1 MGNKLIKITLM
12 AVFGF
17 ALCFAQE
24 APPQKLAVYV
34 SGASEASVNKSLSNK
49 LLFAMSQS
57 GKYAEIADPVSLQ
70 DELAKSGK
78 NDIASIAQAAKRYG
92 SDYVCVVSMI
102 ETFGAYSITA
112 RIVKI
117 SDSQVLKT
125 GSIDHALKSLEDL
138 TVVSNGLAQQLL
150 APKNAVAPT
159 KQCAKKYNV
168 NELVFKIKESFPN
181 KLGDCSSELAKDTVA
196 ASFVTQC
203 TVEGIK
209 KELPEGFPNTDKIVD
224 GLANFVQGFLN
235 TAIEGR
241 LLDSSKLVNAAANAN
256 MGEFLSHVKKLA
268 ADECVVDK
276 PYEPAILADK
286 GSPLDNAE
294 RREAKSPRSFGI
306 RTGINFSHAYAKYN
320 LPDDRGGGKGNYG
333 SIAGIQAGF
342 ITDFTVNSWFHVQPG
357 LMYIQKGMDDSSG
370 AISTHYLT
378 AHYLEIP
385 LLLSAKLAA
394 LRLNV
399 GPYFSFCLNSYKE
412 VFNDVS
418 FDVGL
423 STGIGFDI
431 KRFFYIG
438 SFYDYGFI
446 NVSNKPGYK
455 FYNRTL
461 GFNVGINL

>member
-1 MGNKLIKITLM
+1 MGNKLLLATI
-12 AVFGF
+12 FGF
-17 ALCFAQE
+17 ALGFAQE
-24 APPQKLAVYV
+24 APEKIAVYV
-34 SGASEASVNKSLSNK
+34 SGASEASVNKSLGNK

-57 GKYAEIADPVSLQ
+57 GKYAEIADPGSFQ
-70 DELAKSGK
+70 DELAKGGK
-78 NDIASIAQAAKRYG
+78 SDITNITQTAKRHG
-92 SDYVCVVSMI
+92 AGYVCVVSMI
-102 ETFGAYSITA
+102 EAFGAYTISA
-112 RIVKI
+112 RVIRI

-125 GSIDHALKSLEDL
+125 GAMDHALKSLEDL
-138 TVVSNGLAQQLL
+138 TAVSNGLAQQLL

-181 KLGDCSSELAKDTVA
+181 KLKDCYSEFAKDTVA
-196 ASFVTQC
+196 ASFMTQC
-203 TVEGIK
+203 TVEEIK
-209 KELPEGFPNTDKIVD
+209 KELPEGFPNTDKIV
-224 GLANFVQGFLN
+224 GSLADYVQGFMNSTL
-235 TAIEGR
+235 EGG
-241 LLDSSKLVNAAANAN
+241 LDSNKLVSAIANVN
-256 MGEFLSHVKKLA
+256 MGEFLSHIKKLA

-276 PYEPAILADK
+276 PYEPNVALADK
-286 GSPLDNAE
+286 GSPQITE
-294 RREAKSPRSFGI
+294 RRDVKSPRSFGV
-306 RTGINFSHAYAKYN
+306 RTGINFSRAYAKYN
-320 LPDDRGGGKGNYG
+320 LSDNNGNGKGNYG

-342 ITDFTVNSWFHVQPG
+342 ITDFAINNWFHIQPG

-370 AISTHYLT
+370 TIATHYLT
-378 AHYLEIP
+378 SHYLELP

-394 LRLNV
+394 FRLNV
-399 GPYFSFCLNSYKE
+399 GPYLGFCLDSYKE

-431 KRFFYIG
+431 KKFFYIG